1 MITLES
7 FVRGA
12 WQRGNGRP
20 RPLQDPTQETDIALC
35 DSTGIDFAGA
45 VAWAR
50 TTGGANLRKAGFAE
64 RGRWLKALS
73 AAIHAQRDALIA
85 VSAQNGGSTRGD
97 AKFDLDGATGTLAA
111 YAKLAESL
119 GDENFLPDGDGVQ
132 LGRTARFW
140 GQHVLVPRPGVAVHV
155 NAFNFP
161 AWGMCEKLACSVL
174 AGVPAISK
182 PGTPTA
188 LVAYRVAQVVA
199 QSNALPE
206 GAFQFV
212 CGSLG
217 DTLDHLGPQD
227 TLAFTGSAKTGA
239 LLKGH
244 ARLVGANTR
253 VTLEADS
260 LNCAILAPDVGDD
273 ADTWSAFVNHLVT
286 DLTQKTGQKCTAVRR
301 ILVPR
306 DRVGAVVEALVD
318 RLSRI
323 AIGDPA
329 DEATKMGPLASGAQ
343 FEDVTKGM
351 KALAAV
357 ARAACGGPAKLRDRG
372 FFVAPTLFVAN
383 DVEEEVLHSLEV
395 FGPCATVLAYDGS
408 AVEAVRL
415 ANRGGGGL
423 VASIYANDKRWTED
437 VVLGIAPWHGRIW
450 VCSDKVADQAYAPGM
465 VLPQSIH
472 GGPGRAGGG
481 EELGGSRGL
490 ELYLQ
495 RVALQG
501 DQGHIGRRFGPA
513 NSNATS

>member
-7 FVRGA
+7 FLRGE
-12 WQRGNGRP
+12 WRRGTGRP
-20 RPLQDPTQETDIALC
+20 RPLQDPTRETDIAAC
-35 DSTGIDFAGA
+35 DSTGLDFRGA
-45 VAWAR
+45 VNFAR
-50 TTGGANLRKAGFAE
+50 EVGGPNLRKVGFAE
-64 RGRWLKALS
+64 RGKWLKALS
-73 AAIHAQRDALIA
+73 AAIHAQRDPLIA

-119 GDENFLPDGDGVQ
+119 GDDNFLPDGDGIQ

-140 GQHVLVPRPGVAVHV
+140 GQHIRVPRPGVAVHV

-161 AWGMCEKLACSVL
+161 AWGMCEKLACSLL

-182 PGTPTA
+182 PGTPSA
-188 LVAYRVAQVVA
+188 LIAFRTAQVIVD
-199 QSNALPE
+199 SGILPA

-244 ARLVGANTR
+244 AGMVGANVR

-260 LNCAILAPDVGDD
+260 LNAAVLGPDVEDD
-273 ADTWSAFVNHLVT
+273 HETWAAFLNNLVV
-286 DLTQKTGQKCTAVRR
+286 DMTQKTGQKCTAVRR
-301 ILVPR
+301 ILVPHE
-306 DRVGAVVEALVD
+306 RVDAVVEALTD
-318 RLSRI
+318 RLARI

-329 DEATKMGPLASGAQ
+329 DESIRMGPVASGAQ
-343 FEDVTKGM
+343 FTDVTAGIRKL
-351 KALAAV
+351 KTI
-357 ARAACGGPAKLRDRG
+357 ARVACGGPDKLRETG
-372 FFVAPTLFVAN
+372 FFLAPTLLVAN
-383 DVEEEVLHSLEV
+383 DVEAEVLHTLEV
-395 FGPCATVLAYDGS
+395 FGPCATIVPYSGS
-408 AVEAVRL
+408 ADDAIRL
-415 ANRGGGGL
+415 VNRGGGSL
-423 VASIYANDKRWTED
+423 VASVYSSDKSWTEQ
-437 VVLGIAPWHGRIW
+437 VVLGLAPWHGRLW

-465 VLPQSIH
+465 VLPFTIH

-481 EELGGSRGL
+481 EELGGLRGL
-490 ELYLQ
+490 EIYMQ
-495 RVALQG
+495 RTALQG

-513 NSNATS
+513 TKS